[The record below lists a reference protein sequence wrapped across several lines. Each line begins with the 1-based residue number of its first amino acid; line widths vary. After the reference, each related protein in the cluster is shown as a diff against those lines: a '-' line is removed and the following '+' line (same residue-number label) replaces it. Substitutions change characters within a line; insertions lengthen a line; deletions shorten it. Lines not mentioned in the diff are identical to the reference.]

1 MNIYK
6 GNENKGEM
14 VIIVARKI
22 LRNGNTQE
30 KVVIY
35 HGVL

>member
-6 GNENKGEM
+6 GNENKVEM
-14 VIIVARKI
+14 VIIAKKF